1 MKITK
6 EPTITENGERV
17 YTCKTCGDS
26 YTEIIDKLKITL
38 GDANGDGV
46 VDLNDTMIVLEAAL
60 GINDIEEDNF
70 IKADVNS
77 NGTIDLM
84 DAVLV
89 LKAALRIIEL

>member
-1 MKITK
+1 
-6 EPTITENGERV
+6 
-17 YTCKTCGDS
+17 
-26 YTEIIDKLKITL
+26 
-38 GDANGDGV
+38 
-46 VDLNDTMIVLEAAL
+46 MIVLEAAL